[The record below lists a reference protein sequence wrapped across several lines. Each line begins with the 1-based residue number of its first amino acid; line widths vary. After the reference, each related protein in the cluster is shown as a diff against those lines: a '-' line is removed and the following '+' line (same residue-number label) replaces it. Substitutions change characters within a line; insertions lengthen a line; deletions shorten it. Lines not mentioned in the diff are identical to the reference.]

1 MHELNRL
8 EHMSKEQREAYILAL
23 KPPAT
28 ATEEECLRFELLR
41 QIALGRKLTDAEREA
56 FAAIW
61 MKDFAQKQLKIKTYT
76 GYEKSLELM
85 RPSSTSKR
93 KKAPKTVDEGATAS

>member
-28 ATEEECLRFELLR
+28 ATEEECQRFELLR

-56 FAAIW
+56 IDAAILY
-61 MKDFAQKQLKIKTYT
+61 KQTQK
-76 GYEKSLELM
+76 
-85 RPSSTSKR
+85 
-93 KKAPKTVDEGATAS
+93 GAKNRR

>member
-23 KPPAT
+23 QPPAT
-28 ATEEECLRFELLR
+28 ATEEECRRFELLR

-56 FAAIW
+56 IDAA
-61 MKDFAQKQLKIKTYT
+61 
-76 GYEKSLELM
+76 SLYIQ
-85 RPSSTSKR
+85 T
-93 KKAPKTVDEGATAS
+93 KKGAKNRR